1 MLSFDER
8 PWGKWEE
15 YLNEESYRVK
25 RNIVHP
31 GKRLSL
37 QKHLYRSENWVIV
50 LGNGVFTLNDI
61 KKDIKTG
68 DVMNIP
74 VNNIHRIENTGTCDL
89 IFIETQMGKCIES
102 DIVRLEDDWG
112 RN

>member
-15 YLNEESYRVK
+15 YLNEETYRVK
-25 RNIVHP
+25 RIIVHP
-31 GKRLSL
+31 SKRLSL

-50 LGNGVFTLNDI
+50 QGIGVFTLNDI
-61 KKDIKTG
+61 KKNIKAG
-68 DVMNIP
+68 DVFNIP
-74 VNNIHRIENTGTCDL
+74 VQGIHRIENTGPCDL

-102 DIVRLEDDWG
+102 DIIRIEDDWG
-112 RN
+112 RE